1 MHGYGGALTC
11 PPTVEMGATRVTLQ
25 RGMGSS
31 LVVQGL
37 RLLASNAGGEV
48 RSNAQVRSLARE
60 LRSHMMHG
68 MAKKKGFKKIKRGAG
83 MGSEFD
89 RELVMK

>member
-1 MHGYGGALTC
+1 
-11 PPTVEMGATRVTLQ
+11 MGATRVTLQ
-25 RGMGSS
+25 RGVGSS

-48 RSNAQVRSLARE
+48 RSNAQIRSLARE

-68 MAKKKGFKKIKRGAG
+68 MAKKKKGFKKIKSGAG